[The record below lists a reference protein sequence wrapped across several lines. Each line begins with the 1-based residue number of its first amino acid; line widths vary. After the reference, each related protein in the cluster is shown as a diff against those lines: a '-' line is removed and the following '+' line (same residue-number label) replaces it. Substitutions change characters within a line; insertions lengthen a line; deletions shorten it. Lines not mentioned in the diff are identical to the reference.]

1 MVGTLKLE
9 GLKTER
15 INLLRWED
23 DGGKNIESDYAMP
36 DRQFIQPVLTDAG
49 MHGTVPQWNKQFV
62 IEPFQAGTRIDL
74 IRKKP
79 STNRPSM

>member
-9 GLKTER
+9 RLKTEL

-23 DGGKNIESDYAMP
+23 DGGKNIEPDYAIP
-36 DRQFIQPVLTDAG
+36 DRQFIQPVPTGAR
-49 MHGTVPQWNKQFV
+49 MHDTFLQWNKHFV

-74 IRKKP
+74 LRKKP

>member
-1 MVGTLKLE
+1 MADTLKL
-9 GLKTER
+9 GQLKTEL

-23 DGGKNIESDYAMP
+23 DGGKSIEPDDAMP
-36 DRQFIQPVLTDAG
+36 DRKFIQPVLSDTG
-49 MHGTVPQWNKQFV
+49 MHDTFLQWNTQFV

-79 STNRPSM
+79 PTNRPSM

>member
-1 MVGTLKLE
+1 MVSTLKPE
-9 GLKTER
+9 GLKTEL

-23 DGGKNIESDYAMP
+23 DGGKNIEPGYAMP

-49 MHGTVPQWNKQFV
+49 MHDTFLQWNKQFV

-74 IRKKP
+74 VRKKR